1 MIYTWSTK
9 LKQSEAKHIVA
20 EAKLN
25 HDTEFYRIKDGGGV
39 PSPLPPPPPHHQE
52 LMKFYESC
60 SQGDLHLL
68 FCKVVHRLQFC
79 LDFTSLRRL

>member
-9 LKQSEAKHIVA
+9 LQQSEAKDIVA

-25 HDTEFYRIKDGGGV
+25 HDTQFYRIKGGGGV
-39 PSPLPPPPPHHQE
+39 PPPSPPPPPPPYHQE

-60 SQGDLHLL
+60 SQGGLRLL
-68 FCKVVHRLQFC
+68 FCKIAHML
-79 LDFTSLRRL
+79 